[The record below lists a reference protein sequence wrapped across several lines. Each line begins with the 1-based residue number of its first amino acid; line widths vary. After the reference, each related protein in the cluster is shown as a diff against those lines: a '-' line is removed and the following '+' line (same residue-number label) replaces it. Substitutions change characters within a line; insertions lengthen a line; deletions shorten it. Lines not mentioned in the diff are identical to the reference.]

1 MCPLN
6 LHSAVY
12 GDSIK
17 LKIVALL
24 DMYIWLSAFQ
34 KIWTTCKSPL
44 KVLLGGNST
53 LKLYTEWKYTN
64 LHKYLRIKQK
74 LPKSFVVPSCVRNS
88 CNTYCPCDTWS
99 LYQVIMEWPPTFFWK
114 CQRYFIRKKK
124 SGVYILNFLRDP
136 VVEPGLFVLRNKHYN
151 FNWIYLLKQ
160 RFPQLAFKIFLSWF

>member
-99 LYQVIMEWPPTFFWK
+99 LYQVIMILVSHKHCHSVSWLLPWFLSGHSPWIPAKHFVDIWCTCSHPKLFLFF
-114 CQRYFIRKKK
+114 CL
-124 SGVYILNFLRDP
+124 ILNLCPCFFL
-136 VVEPGLFVLRNKHYN
+136 FYFYN
-151 FNWIYLLKQ
+151 
-160 RFPQLAFKIFLSWF
+160 